1 MKTDDVLDHVIALV
15 NHFKKKMETDEL
27 SSGDASCYIKCL
39 GILGARD
46 AVMSNRNI
54 EKLAEAQEVVELP
67 FSVRE

>member
-1 MKTDDVLDHVIALV
+1 MKQDDVLDHVIALV

-27 SSGDASCYIKCL
+27 TSGDAANYIKCL

-67 FSVRE
+67 FNVRE

>member
-1 MKTDDVLDHVIALV
+1 MKQVDLLDHVIALV

-54 EKLAEAQEVVELP
+54 
-67 FSVRE
+67 

>member
-1 MKTDDVLDHVIALV
+1 MGHSRQTFSMILRLIRFGRVFEWEI
-15 NHFKKKMETDEL
+15 NF
-27 SSGDASCYIKCL
+27 CYIKCL

-67 FSVRE
+67 FRVRE

>member
-46 AVMSNRNI
+46 AVMCNRNI

>member
-1 MKTDDVLDHVIALV
+1 MKQDDVLDHVIALV

-27 SSGDASCYIKCL
+27 TSGDAANYIKCL

-54 EKLAEAQEVVELP
+54 EK
-67 FSVRE
+67 

>member
-1 MKTDDVLDHVIALV
+1 MSKELV
-15 NHFKKKMETDEL
+15 TFF
-27 SSGDASCYIKCL
+27 IKCL

-67 FSVRE
+67 FRVRE